1 MTLITQENE
10 HDRLATRLSI
20 ILSRLFRGE
29 KPHIGTLA
37 EEFGVTTRTLRR
49 DFNVRLTH
57 LDIEQSNGVYPAC
70 LTLLSSPHGTG
81 YEDTGEVAAS

>member
-20 ILSRLFRGE
+20 ILSRLFQGE
-29 KPHIGTLA
+29 KLHIGTLA

-49 DFNVRLTH
+49 ISTSV
-57 LDIEQSNGVYPAC
+57 
-70 LTLLSSPHGTG
+70 
-81 YEDTGEVAAS
+81 